1 VRQRSLGEG
10 APRETRERACA
21 RRTNG
26 DPGDADPAAAYR
38 RLRYRGPA
46 IAFDLDQ
53 TAYDSLYLAAALAE
67 RAHLVTA
74 DATFAA
80 AASRHGVYASA
91 VTQLG
96 S

>member
-1 VRQRSLGEG
+1 V
-10 APRETRERACA
+10 PT
-21 RRTNG
+21 
-26 DPGDADPAAAYR
+26 ADYVTAAQ
-38 RLRYRGPA
+38 A

-53 TAYDSLYLAAALAE
+53 TAYDNLYLAAALAE

-91 VTQLG
+91 VTLLG
-96 S
+96 